1 MNNAT
6 KDTSVDEAFKSMAY
20 SRLVETGE
28 RDRMMQQLK
37 SQLSECGWEEDLKK
51 FCTKVVRER
60 GVENIT
66 LDDLINEV
74 TPVARKNVPD
84 RLKEES
90 VLRIRQFLTRELAH
104 SKQ

>member
-1 MNNAT
+1 MNNSS
-6 KDTSVDEAFKSMAY
+6 KDNSVDEAFKSLAY

-28 RDRMMQQLK
+28 RDRMMQHLK
-37 SQLSECGWEEDLKK
+37 SQLAGCGWEEDLKK

-66 LDDLINEV
+66 LDDLISEV
-74 TPVARKNVPD
+74 TPVARKNVPEK
-84 RLKEES
+84 LKEDS

-104 SKQ
+104 QKQ